1 MYTAEKGLDKGG
13 AVMSKTKYR
22 FTYDEVRVIVL
33 ALVTQ
38 KKHIDG
44 ITNMAKVAII
54 SENDIVD
61 APCDDIYNYNRSE
74 MTYNKEQK

>member
-33 ALVTQ
+33 ALVELKNQLIQEGRYT
-38 KKHIDG
+38 DPTDEG
-44 ITNMAKVAII
+44 I
-54 SENDIVD
+54 
-61 APCDDIYNYNRSE
+61 R
-74 MTYNKEQK
+74 